1 MKYTDK
7 YDFFYIYFEQKS
19 TFKTKVMRLL
29 NSTVYAAKVLEY

>member
-7 YDFFYIYFEQKS
+7 YDFFIYFEQKS

-29 NSTVYAAKVLEY
+29 NSTVYAAKEY